1 MGQFSKFKTKCNE
14 IRHNYIFLEEQCA
27 ILNFVGNI
35 FNVHVLV
42 NGKYNALL
50 DIDVWNIADIL

>member
-1 MGQFSKFKTKCNE
+1 MGQFSKLKTKCSE
-14 IRHNYIFLEEQCA
+14 RRHNIFLEEQCA

-35 FNVHVLV
+35 FNVFV